1 MKSVKFPKS
10 IVAIEKGAF
19 KGCKKLDNIE
29 IPNTVI
35 RLGERAFSGCSSL
48 KNITLSNNLYELSS
62 YLFENCT
69 SLETIKIP
77 NSVTRIESC
86 AFYGCKS
93 LEKVNI
99 EDNIKFIDFGIF
111 INCISLKNIDIPEKV
126 NEIGNFAFG
135 DCISLKSIEIP
146 KCVKKIGKYAFLN
159 CKSLSEIKLPND
171 LERILSGA
179 FDKCKSLK
187 NIEIPEKVNEIGKD
201 AFLNIEKVVYNG
213 IACGSPWGAKEVSSD
228 LVIGSKFYSM
238 QETVN
243 LLLAKL
249 DRVKYLGD
257 LLNYIF
263 EYEEDE
269 ELIVR
274 NIKYFLT
281 DETRSIEST
290 LLKWDE
296 SLEYLL
302 LSDLS
307 DDRTFRA
314 FEGIYSKFFEVKND
328 FKLYLKILR
337 KLWYNYDS
345 DDGDKYIDCF
355 EDEGIDSE
363 NLNIELKN
371 EGDKEYYRKEF
382 EGDDRYFI
390 SSRKSEREDLE
401 QFLCCKTF
409 GESQNQ

>member
-1 MKSVKFPKS
+1 MKIFKKKIKKIKALKSVKFPKS

-48 KNITLSNNLYELSS
+48 KNITISNNLYELSS

-111 INCISLKNIDIPEKV
+111 INCKSLENID
-126 NEIGNFAFG
+126 
-135 DCISLKSIEIP
+135 
-146 KCVKKIGKYAFLN
+146 
-159 CKSLSEIKLPND
+159 
-171 LERILSGA
+171 
-179 FDKCKSLK
+179 
-187 NIEIPEKVNEIGKD
+187 IPEKVNEIGKD

-281 DETRSIEST
+281 DETRFIEST